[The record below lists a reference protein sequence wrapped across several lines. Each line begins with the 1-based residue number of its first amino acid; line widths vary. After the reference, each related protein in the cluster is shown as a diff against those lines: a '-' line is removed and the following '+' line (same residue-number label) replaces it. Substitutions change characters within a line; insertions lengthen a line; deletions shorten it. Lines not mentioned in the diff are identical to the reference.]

1 MAGKK
6 RSKEMFTKELRAL
19 RRRVAELEREKHLQ
33 GEIEKEKA
41 TTQHS
46 LRERVKELNCLFG
59 VAEVIERYGSS
70 LEIILQGITDLLPDS
85 WQYPEITCARV
96 IFEGNEYV
104 TSNFKTTKWKLAA
117 DIKVSGKKM
126 GMVEVYYLKERPILD
141 EGPFLKEERLLIDA
155 IAERIGRAAERIQA
169 QKQLEV
175 EQVALKNMNIALREV
190 LVRVQDEKKEIG
202 DGIQANVDKIIMPLL
217 HALET
222 EVLPERHQYLVL
234 LKRNLEEIV
243 SPFTN
248 KLSKEFMILTPV
260 EVQTCNMIKN
270 GLSTKEIAK
279 LRGIS
284 PATVSRH
291 REHIRKKLGITNK
304 KVNLATYLSTLMAE

>member
-70 LEIILQGITDLLPDS
+70 LEKILQGITDLLPDS
-85 WQYPEITCARV
+85 SQYPETTCARV
-96 IFEGNEYV
+96 IFEDNEYV

-141 EGPFLKEERLLIDA
+141 EDPFLKEERLLIDA

-190 LVRVQDEKKEIG
+190 LARVQDEKKEIG

-222 EVLPERHQYLVL
+222 EVLPERRQYLVL

>member
-1 MAGKK
+1 MASKK
-6 RSKEMFTKELRAL
+6 HSKEMLTKELRAL
-19 RRRVAELEREKHLQ
+19 RRRVAELEKEKDLQ

-41 TTQHS
+41 TTQRS
-46 LRERVKELNCLFG
+46 LRERIKELNCLFG

-70 LEIILQGITDLLPDS
+70 LEKILQGITDLLPDS
-85 WQYPEITCARV
+85 LQYPENTCARV
-96 IFEGNEYV
+96 IFEDNEHV

-117 DIKVSGKKM
+117 DIKVSGEKM
-126 GMVEVYYLKERPILD
+126 GMVEVYYLKQRPIVD
-141 EGPFLKEERLLIDA
+141 EGPFLKEERLLIDG
-155 IAERIGRAAERIQA
+155 IAERIGRVAERIQA
-169 QKQLEV
+169 QQQLQV
-175 EQVALKNMNIALREV
+175 EQIALRNMNIALREV
-190 LVRVQDEKKEIG
+190 LARVQDEKKEIG
-202 DGIQANVDKIIMPLL
+202 DAVQDNVDKIIMPLL
-217 HALET
+217 HALEPKAT
-222 EVLPERHQYLVL
+222 PEHQQYLVL
-234 LKRNLEEIV
+234 LKRNLKEIV

-304 KVNLATYLSTLMAE
+304 KVSLTTYLSALMAE